1 MEEMMV
7 KVGFGITC
15 FFFMCMFLVGSEFFW
30 GALVGLVITGVG
42 WMFWRD

>member
-15 FFFMCMFLVGSEFFW
+15 FFFMCMLLVGTEFFW
-30 GALVGLVITGVG
+30 GAIVGLVITGFG